1 MLALILV
8 FVYLVLFFRVLG
20 SWSSLSF
27 FALLGTSVLVLLS
40 HSWTW
45 FVFALSLLVYLFV
58 EWRLAARDKGLWRRF
73 KEKGILVG
81 ATVGVG
87 LLVDLARSM
96 LSSVSSSGSV
106 LAAAHSGLGFPNVA
120 FLLSG
125 MQKTVDFALGGVFA
139 NGLLVAL
146 SIVGFL
152 VLVRL
157 RSEVST
163 FFVSWIFVASVS
175 ILFAAQ
181 DFVFDRFL
189 FLMPW
194 VVLSSLGLFSVLRFA
209 SNRFGGRWRLF
220 VCFVVLAFVFLVLLN
235 NGLRYLFNINIW

>member
-1 MLALILV
+1 
-8 FVYLVLFFRVLG
+8 
-20 SWSSLSF
+20 LSF

-45 FVFALSLLVYLFV
+45 FVFALSLLGYLFV
-58 EWRLAARDKGLWRRF
+58 EWRIAARDRSLWRRF

-87 LLVDLARSM
+87 LLVDLARGL

-106 LAAAHSGLGFPNVA
+106 LASARSGLGFPNLA

-125 MQKTVDFALGGVFA
+125 MQKTVDFSLGGVFA
-139 NGLLVAL
+139 NGLLVVL

-152 VLVRL
+152 VLVKF
-157 RSEVST
+157 RSEVSN
-163 FFVSWIFVASVS
+163 FFVSWVFVACVS

-209 SNRFGGRWRLF
+209 LNRFVGRWRLF
-220 VCFVVLAFVFLVLLN
+220 VFFVVLVFVFLVLLN
-235 NGLRYLFNINIW
+235 YGLRYLFNINIW